1 MPALSIR
8 SLRKSFLFGPPDSA
22 ERREALN
29 GVDLDVAEGEI
40 LGIVGNESAGKT
52 TLLLCAAGLL
62 RRDAGSLYW
71 FGRRFAGG
79 GCLPALAYVAAVP
92 SYYPFLTVRDVL
104 GYYSG
109 AEDFSAKRRSRVIE
123 RAAARLGLTDQL
135 GTCVNGLGGDAL
147 KRVGIAQAIVEESRV
162 ILLDA
167 TLDGLGAGASEAHR
181 ALRHLSAQGVT
192 VIATSR
198 HAGALAPVAAR
209 ILVLDGGRVRG
220 TFSADRYNLQTF
232 GGDSGF
238 VDSQFQVRH
247 IAERVH

>member
-8 SLRKSFLFGPPDSA
+8 SLRKSFLVGPPDSA
-22 ERREALN
+22 QRTEALL

-71 FGRRFAGG
+71 FGKRFNGG
-79 GCLPALAYVAAVP
+79 GCLPGLTYVPAVAA
-92 SYYPFLTVRDVL
+92 YYPFLTVRDVL
-104 GYYSG
+104 DYYCS
-109 AEDFSAKRRSRVIE
+109 AEDIPARRRPRTIE
-123 RAAARLGLTDQL
+123 SAAARLCLSDLLATPVSQL
-135 GTCVNGLGGDAL
+135 YGDAL
-147 KRVGIAQAIVEESRV
+147 KRVGIAQALVEESRV

-167 TLDGLGAGASEAHR
+167 TLDGLGPGASAAYR
-181 ALRHLSAQGVT
+181 ALRQAATHGVT

-198 HAGALAPVAAR
+198 HASTLAPVATR
-209 ILVLDGGRVRG
+209 ILVLDGGRVTG
-220 TFSADRYNLQTF
+220 TFSAERYGLYSF
-232 GGDSGF
+232 GGDSVF
-238 VDSQFQVRH
+238 ADSASQMRH

>member
-8 SLRKSFLFGPPDSA
+8 SLRKSFLVGHPDSV
-22 ERREALN
+22 RRTEALV

-71 FGRRFAGG
+71 FGRRFSGG
-79 GCLPALAYVAAVP
+79 GCLPGLSFLP
-92 SYYPFLTVRDVL
+92 SAPAYYPFLTVRDAL
-104 GYYSG
+104 GHHVTG
-109 AEDFSAKRRSRVIE
+109 EEFCAGRSRRAIE
-123 RAAARLGLTDQL
+123 CAAARLCLTDDL
-135 GTCVNGLGGDAL
+135 ATRVSELGGDAL
-147 KRVGIAQAIVEESRV
+147 SRVGIAQAIVEESRV

-167 TLDGLGAGASEAHR
+167 TLDGLGIGASAAHR
-181 ALRHLSAQGVT
+181 VLRQAAAHGAT

-198 HAGALAPVAAR
+198 QARTLAPVASR

-220 TFSADRYNLQTF
+220 TFSAERYSMQSF
-232 GGDSGF
+232 GGESDF
-238 VDSQFQVRH
+238 ADMTLPVRH